1 MRGGRST
8 LPLAVLALMAAC
20 GHADA
25 EPVTPWGVARTIL
38 PDAPSAPDAVG
49 PPLVPAMPGGGIGAV
64 LGPGSAPRTGGS
76 GLHSAAPSA
85 LPRPRLTEMPPE
97 PVPPELNPLAAMLPP
112 LKAIRERPLFSP
124 SRRPRGLRL
133 PPSCRSCP
141 GRGPPPTAPTLR
153 LIGIVQDPE
162 SAAGVVRQGNGPTR
176 VVRAGDPV
184 EGWSVS
190 EIGPEHL
197 TLRLG
202 DQVQTYRLFAATPP
216 GPRPRPT
223 PRQASDDPHV
233 PRPLSATAGGFR
245 PGGHRVA
252 WHGPACA
259 LLLLIGLAL
268 VAAQIAWQDL
278 VTFTISDLAV
288 LALGVL
294 GLAARF
300 TEEALSGF
308 PLLTILG
315 LALLD
320 GLLCGAAFLLV
331 REGFYRWRGFD
342 GLGFG
347 DVKLALAGGILVGTE
362 GFAWTVLAAS
372 LGGLTIALWLRAR
385 HEPAP
390 ETGQA
395 RLRGAPGTVPVAS
408 LAA

>member
-1 MRGGRST
+1 MTRT
-8 LPLAVLALMAAC
+8 FLAPCLP
-20 GHADA
+20 
-25 EPVTPWGVARTIL
+25 
-38 PDAPSAPDAVG
+38 
-49 PPLVPAMPGGGIGAV
+49 
-64 LGPGSAPRTGGS
+64 
-76 GLHSAAPSA
+76 
-85 LPRPRLTEMPPE
+85 
-97 PVPPELNPLAAMLPP
+97 PLAA
-112 LKAIRERPLFSP
+112 S
-124 SRRPRGLRL
+124 GLA
-133 PPSCRSCP
+133 
-141 GRGPPPTAPTLR
+141 GTA
-153 LIGIVQDPE
+153 
-162 SAAGVVRQGNGPTR
+162 
-176 VVRAGDPV
+176 
-184 EGWSVS
+184 W
-190 EIGPEHL
+190 
-197 TLRLG
+197 LG
-202 DQVQTYRLFAATPP
+202 
-216 GPRPRPT
+216 
-223 PRQASDDPHV
+223 
-233 PRPLSATAGGFR
+233 
-245 PGGHRVA
+245 
-252 WHGPACA
+252 HGPACA

-390 ETGQA
+390 EPAKLAYGALLAPCLWLVWLLNAGLLQLQA
-395 RLRGAPGTVPVAS
+395 PALIGVR
-408 LAA
+408 